1 MTEYAVLF
9 AWSFLAATL
18 LPLGSEVAFTALVLR
33 REEVWLPVFVATLGN
48 SLGAFT
54 TYVLGRKAA
63 ALAESRARM
72 SPRAQRA
79 AEMVRRHGQPVVFFS
94 WVPLL
99 GDALVVAAGASRMR
113 FAPFAAW
120 LVLGK
125 ALRYALLGW
134 SVKSL
139 V

>member
-1 MTEYAVLF
+1 VTEYAVLF
-9 AWSFLAATL
+9 AWSFLAATI
-18 LPLGSEVAFTALVLR
+18 LPLGSEVAFSALVLR
-33 REEVWLPVFVATLGN
+33 RDELLLPVLVATTGN

-54 TYVLGRKAA
+54 TYLLGRQAV

-72 SPRAQRA
+72 TPRAHRA
-79 AEMVRRHGQPVVFFS
+79 AALVRRHGQPVVFFS

-99 GDALVVAAGASRMR
+99 GDALVAAAGASRMP

-125 ALRYALLGW
+125 ALRYLLLGW
-134 SVKSL
+134 SL
-139 V
+139 AQWT